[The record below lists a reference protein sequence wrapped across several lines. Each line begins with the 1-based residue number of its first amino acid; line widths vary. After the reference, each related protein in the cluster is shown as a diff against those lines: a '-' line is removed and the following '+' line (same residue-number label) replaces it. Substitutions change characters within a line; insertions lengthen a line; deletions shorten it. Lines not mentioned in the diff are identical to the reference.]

1 MATGPILRTKADV
14 IARISGLEL
23 FQWNHTGSA
32 RVDELVTVQ
41 FAINQVT
48 AAPKV
53 GPMPWT
59 LNDAEKHTHK
69 AVTTELRELWAKVAN
84 ERLEK
89 TGDEGRAIREANS
102 VVARRAGSGT

>member
-1 MATGPILRTKADV
+1 LNFF
-14 IARISGLEL
+14 SGTTLAQPGL
-23 FQWNHTGSA
+23 TNWSPCS
-32 RVDELVTVQ
+32 

-48 AAPKV
+48 VAPKV

-59 LNDAEKHTHK
+59 PNDAEKHTHK

-102 VVARRAGSGT
+102 VVARQSGSGT

>member
-59 LNDAEKHTHK
+59 PNDPKS
-69 AVTTELRELWAKVAN
+69 
-84 ERLEK
+84 
-89 TGDEGRAIREANS
+89 IRT
-102 VVARRAGSGT
+102 RR

>member
-23 FQWNHTGSA
+23 FQWNHTCSA

-59 LNDAEKHTHK
+59 PNDAEKHTHK
-69 AVTTELRELWAKVAN
+69 AVTTELREL
-84 ERLEK
+84 
-89 TGDEGRAIREANS
+89 
-102 VVARRAGSGT
+102 